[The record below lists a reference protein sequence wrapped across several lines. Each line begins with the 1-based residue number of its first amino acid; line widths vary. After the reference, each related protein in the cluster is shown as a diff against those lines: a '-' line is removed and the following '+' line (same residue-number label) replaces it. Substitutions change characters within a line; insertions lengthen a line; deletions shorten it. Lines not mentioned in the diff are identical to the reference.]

1 MTTGATQ
8 ADLTSPQR
16 LRGRPLSALFKFVP
30 GLRGRLLLAF
40 VAISLFVIAA
50 AAAGLYALREI
61 EQALDRITLN
71 TVPVALDARELWR
84 KSEKII
90 GVGPALLNAS
100 DTKEAEALSS
110 RLRDE
115 LADIS
120 TILARLRDTDLDL
133 GPLDGIG
140 DVMTQLNK
148 NLDLMWLPWSDGIA
162 AADQKRRAIG
172 ETLAA
177 YRQFGNIWRPR
188 FADLNTKIVR
198 LQRVMTSAGAGPEEQ
213 HAALDQYDKAR
224 IALLALDQIQRE
236 AGDAFELINRA
247 ANAPEAAEID
257 KLEAEAQRSI
267 RAMDGRVS
275 DFDPDMSLELS
286 ASLRELHRAVIG

>member
-16 LRGRPLSALFKFVP
+16 LRGRPLSALFRFVP

-84 KSEKII
+84 KSEEII
-90 GVGPALLNAS
+90 GVGSAL
-100 DTKEAEALSS
+100 
-110 RLRDE
+110 
-115 LADIS
+115 
-120 TILARLRDTDLDL
+120 
-133 GPLDGIG
+133 
-140 DVMTQLNK
+140 
-148 NLDLMWLPWSDGIA
+148 
-162 AADQKRRAIG
+162 
-172 ETLAA
+172 
-177 YRQFGNIWRPR
+177 
-188 FADLNTKIVR
+188 
-198 LQRVMTSAGAGPEEQ
+198 MTSACAGPEEQ
-213 HAALDQYDKAR
+213 HAARDQYDKAR

-275 DFDPDMSLELS
+275 NFDPDMSLELS
-286 ASLRELHRAVIG
+286 APLRELHRAVIGDVSIFSWIRRGLEAKIDIRRLSAENE

>member
-16 LRGRPLSALFKFVP
+16 LRGRPLSALFRFVP

-40 VAISLFVIAA
+40 IAISLFVVAA
-50 AAAGLYALREI
+50 AAAGLYALREV
-61 EQALDRITLN
+61 EQTLDRITLK
-71 TVPVALDARELWR
+71 TVPLALDAREIWR

-148 NLDLMWLPWSDGIA
+148 NLDLMWLTWSDGIA

-188 FADLNTKIVR
+188 FADLNTQIVR
-198 LQRVMTSAGAGPEEQ
+198 LRRAMTSAGAGPEERR
-213 HAALDQYDKAR
+213 AALDQFDQALVS
-224 IALLALDQIQRE
+224 LLALDQIQRE
-236 AGDAFELINRA
+236 AGNAFDVISRA
-247 ANAPEAAEID
+247 SNASEPTDI
-257 KLEAEAQRSI
+257 
-267 RAMDGRVS
+267 
-275 DFDPDMSLELS
+275 
-286 ASLRELHRAVIG
+286 

>member
-1 MTTGATQ
+1 
-8 ADLTSPQR
+8 S
-16 LRGRPLSALFKFVP
+16 
-30 GLRGRLLLAF
+30 
-40 VAISLFVIAA
+40 
-50 AAAGLYALREI
+50 RED
-61 EQALDRITLN
+61 QGKR
-71 TVPVALDARELWR
+71 R
-84 KSEKII
+84 KLI
-90 GVGPALLNAS
+90 GCCTPLLNEG
-100 DTKEAEALSS
+100 DTKETEALSS

-115 LADIS
+115 LAVSS
-120 TILARLRDTDLDL
+120 TILARLRDSDVDF

-213 HAALDQYDKAR
+213 HAAL
-224 IALLALDQIQRE
+224 
-236 AGDAFELINRA
+236 
-247 ANAPEAAEID
+247 
-257 KLEAEAQRSI
+257 
-267 RAMDGRVS
+267 
-275 DFDPDMSLELS
+275 
-286 ASLRELHRAVIG
+286 